1 MKVLK
6 FEGLQEL
13 PIELLN
19 LAGVAWG
26 LIYFGIGAI
35 SSFTLNS
42 IDFWSSVAGLFVIFL
57 LPLPIAV
64 AAFWFPRVAGIALI
78 VCSAIGVVIAVLLFG
93 IKDTV
98 TASPGIRLYIPHLVF
113 AVTYILAGQT
123 TKSSEA
129 ARP

>member
-1 MKVLK
+1 
-6 FEGLQEL
+6 
-13 PIELLN
+13 
-19 LAGVAWG
+19 
-26 LIYFGIGAI
+26 
-35 SSFTLNS
+35 
-42 IDFWSSVAGLFVIFL
+42 
-57 LPLPIAV
+57 
-64 AAFWFPRVAGIALI
+64 

-113 AVTYILAGQT
+113 AVAYILAGQT